1 MVIKQPTMNE
11 LETMGTTFID
21 VNLAKLIAIKDLV
34 DACDAGLVAL
44 DDSLPSNFP
53 LEAKRKINELRSA
66 IMYARTSDLPN
77 LIVQYTPS
85 PVADVPVQDTPQ
97 A

>member
-1 MVIKQPTMNE
+1 MNE
-11 LETMGTTFID
+11 LETMATTFID
-21 VNLAKLIAIKDLV
+21 VNLAKLIAAKDLV

-44 DDSLPSNFP
+44 NDSLPSNFP